1 MRTHVE
7 LDDEV
12 LDQVLALG
20 GFPSK
25 KAAVN
30 AALVEYL
37 HTLKRQQLLALRGQ
51 VQWQGDLVSLR
62 QSRSDDAGPELP

>member
-30 AALVEYL
+30 AALGEYFN
-37 HTLKRQQLLALRGQ
+37 TLKRLQLLALRGQ

>member
-30 AALVEYL
+30 AALGEYL
-37 HTLKRQQLLALRGQ
+37 NTLKRLQL
-51 VQWQGDLVSLR
+51 QWKGDLVSLR
-62 QSRSDDAGPELP
+62 QSRSNDAGPELP

>member
-25 KAAVN
+25 EAAVN

-37 HTLKRQQLLALRGQ
+37 HTLKRQQLLALRGK
-51 VQWQGDLVSLR
+51 VQWKGDLMSLR
-62 QSRSDDAGPELP
+62 QSRSDDAGPALP